1 MPSDSE
7 RQQTLKAA
15 LRAWLIVLWLFAS
28 ISAFAAPDYAR
39 EQRWADEITPAIV
52 VGDPL
57 YLTQKNGHKFL
68 GIYTGAAH
76 AKMGVVV
83 VHGLGVNP
91 DWGMIGTLRQRLPDF
106 GYATLSIQM
115 PVLAADATPQ
125 AYAGTFPEAVERLE
139 LAVAYLKAK
148 GYKRIA
154 LVSHSMGSR
163 MAYAYIKR
171 NPADIDAWAALGM
184 PAAPDGH
191 DTALLYIG
199 IEAPVLDLYGSK
211 DLPQVL
217 AGAALRRAS
226 LEGNPASK
234 QVVIAGSDHFYAG
247 HENDMIK
254 AVVDFLDGLK

>member
-1 MPSDSE
+1 M
-7 RQQTLKAA
+7 
-15 LRAWLIVLWLFAS
+15 RAWLISLLLLVSLP
-28 ISAFAAPDYAR
+28 AFAVPDYAR

-52 VGDPL
+52 VGDPI
-57 YLTQKNGHKFL
+57 YLAQDNGHKFL
-68 GIYTGAAH
+68 GIYTEAAK

-115 PVLAADATPQ
+115 PVLAADARSE
-125 AYAGTFPEAVERLE
+125 AYAATFPDAVERIE
-139 LAVAYLKAK
+139 LAVAALKAK
-148 GYKRIA
+148 GYQRIA

-163 MAYAYIKR
+163 MAYAYMKR
-171 NPADIDAWAALGM
+171 NPADIAAWAALGM
-184 PAAPDGH
+184 PPAPDRH
-191 DTALLYIG
+191 DSALLYIS

-217 AGAALRRAS
+217 AGAPLRRAS
-226 LEGNPASK
+226 LKGKAASR
-234 QVVIAGSDHFYAG
+234 QVVIVGSGHFYAG
-247 HENDMIK
+247 HEEEMVK

>member
-1 MPSDSE
+1 M
-7 RQQTLKAA
+7 
-15 LRAWLIVLWLFAS
+15 RAWLIVFLSLVS
-28 ISAFAAPDYAR
+28 ISAFAASDYAR

-68 GIYTGAAH
+68 GIYTEAAK
-76 AKMGVVV
+76 AKMAVVV
-83 VHGLGVNP
+83 VHGQGVNP
-91 DWGMIGTLRQRLPDF
+91 DWGMIGTLRQRLPDS

-125 AYAGTFPEAVERLE
+125 SYAGTFPEAVERLQ
-139 LAVAYLKAK
+139 LTVAYLKAK

-154 LVSHSMGSR
+154 IVSHSMGSR
-163 MAYAYIKR
+163 MAYAYMKR

-191 DTALLYIG
+191 DVALLYIG
-199 IEAPVLDLYGSK
+199 IAAPVLDLYGSQ

-217 AGAALRRAS
+217 AGAPLRRAS
-226 LEGNPASK
+226 LEGKAESK

-247 HENDMIK
+247 HEDDMVK
-254 AVVDFLDGLK
+254 AVVDFLDGVK